1 MLKPRISTLKVGQ
14 RIWAVSEEIMPGG
27 EILANFE
34 GDLLRVKNMSDRLLR
49 PGQRI
54 QLKVESLHP
63 LRFSLCEPRRL
74 KFGLDVEA

>member
-1 MLKPRISTLKVGQ
+1 MLKPQISKLKLGQ
-14 RIWAVSEEIMPGG
+14 KIWAVSEEILPGG

-34 GDLLRVKNMSDRLLR
+34 GDLLRVRNLSDRILR

-54 QLKVESLHP
+54 QLKVDSLQP

-74 KFGLDVEA
+74 RFGIDVEA